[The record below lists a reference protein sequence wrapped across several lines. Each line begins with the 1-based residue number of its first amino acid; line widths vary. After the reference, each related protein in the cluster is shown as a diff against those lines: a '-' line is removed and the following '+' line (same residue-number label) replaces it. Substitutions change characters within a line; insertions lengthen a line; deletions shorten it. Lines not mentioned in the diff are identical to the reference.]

1 MNKRILCS
9 VFGFLGG
16 LLLASSLIFMYVTLY
31 YINRLENLFSH
42 DSLLF
47 YMSCFVILSVAGFFS
62 GIRYSQKKLTRNI
75 WLIAY
80 ILLYVNP
87 TFWEILRNENS
98 KELLIIAFFF
108 IFAVIYAELSD
119 YVWKIWMKYV
129 SLRFT
134 GAATS

>member
-1 MNKRILCS
+1 MQKSLD
-9 VFGFLGG
+9 FGTE
-16 LLLASSLIFMYVTLY
+16 S
-31 YINRLENLFSH
+31 ENLFSH

-47 YMSCFVILSVAGFFS
+47 YMSCFVVLSVAGFFS
-62 GIRYSQKKLTRNI
+62 GIKYSQKKPTRNI

-98 KELLIIAFFF
+98 KELVIIAFFF